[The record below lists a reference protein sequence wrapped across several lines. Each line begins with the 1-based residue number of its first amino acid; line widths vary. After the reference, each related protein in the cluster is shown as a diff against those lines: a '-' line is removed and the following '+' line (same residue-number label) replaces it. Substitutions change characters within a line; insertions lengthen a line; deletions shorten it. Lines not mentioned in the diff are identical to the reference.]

1 MLQKPNEISS
11 LSPEPVYNPHA
22 VAHSSISTLK
32 PIGNTDGV
40 DEVYKGN
47 WTIKQLSNC
56 LFFISESDV
65 IIRKRPDLKER
76 WLMGNDDLIIPL
88 YGPP

>member
-1 MLQKPNEISS
+1 MAWMKYTRGTGQ
-11 LSPEPVYNPHA
+11 
-22 VAHSSISTLK
+22 
-32 PIGNTDGV
+32 
-40 DEVYKGN
+40 
-47 WTIKQLSNC
+47 SNNFQIV

>member
-1 MLQKPNEISS
+1 MAWMKYIRGTGQ
-11 LSPEPVYNPHA
+11 
-22 VAHSSISTLK
+22 
-32 PIGNTDGV
+32 
-40 DEVYKGN
+40 
-47 WTIKQLSNC
+47 SNNFQIV